1 MSRFET
7 RIWTGL
13 ALLCAFALGVVAGHR
28 WPDADG
34 AEVPQAGSHGR
45 GPEDTDRSPATSD
58 HEAETPARGKWREAR
73 TPGPSGTK
81 DRNRDGAG
89 GGEPAAEVPEQA
101 AEALLAT
108 PYLQG
113 YRPAGPPAPTV
124 TVHDAEAVAPGLNLY
139 VSGHGPEAFLMDPVG
154 RVLHTWRVSLRA
166 ARPDLY
172 AGGPPD
178 EQVRKVEYFRRARL
192 LPDGSLLAIFEGLAL
207 VKLDQASNL
216 LWTYRGGPHHDLDV
230 DSEGRI
236 FVLDREG
243 KELARLGRD
252 HPILEDFVTV
262 LSPEGEVLQ
271 KISILEAFERSRYTP
286 LLHRMPHSPDVFHT
300 NTLEILDGSLA
311 HRSPAFREGNLL
323 ISVLELDTVA
333 VLDPKRGEIV
343 WALGSLWRKQHQ
355 PTVVPP
361 GRLLLF
367 DNLGAGFGQSRVVE
381 LDPFTQEVVWTY
393 GGDRTTDLYSKTL
406 GSCQRLPNGNTLISE
421 SENGRAL
428 EVTPAGEP
436 VWEFRSPHR
445 AGDRG
450 ELVAVLP
457 ELVRL
462 PPDFPFQGAP
472 ERAARA
478 AP

>member
-1 MSRFET
+1 MPAPKSRT
-7 RIWTGL
+7 WTTV
-13 ALLCAFALGVVAGHR
+13 ALVCAFVLGLLVGQR
-28 WPDADG
+28 WPGAGPAAPPQGDGTGAG
-34 AEVPQAGSHGR
+34 AEGFPGRAGE
-45 GPEDTDRSPATSD
+45 PDTPV
-58 HEAETPARGKWREAR
+58 RGKWRRAR
-73 TPGPSGTK
+73 TAAPGDAPP
-81 DRNRDGAG
+81 
-89 GGEPAAEVPEQA
+89 EEIPEQG
-101 AEALLAT
+101 AEALLAM

-154 RVLHTWRVSLRA
+154 RTLHTWRTTLRE
-166 ARPDLY
+166 ARPELY
-172 AGGPPD
+172 ADGPPRA
-178 EQVRKVEYFRRARL
+178 EIRKVEYFRRARP

-207 VKLDQASNL
+207 VKLDAASNL
-216 LWTYRGGPHHDLDV
+216 LWAYRGGAHHDLDLAE
-230 DSEGRI
+230 DGRI

-262 LSPEGEVLQ
+262 LSPEGEVLR
-271 KISILEAFERSRYTP
+271 KISILEAFERSPYAP
-286 LLHRMPHSPDVFHT
+286 LLLRMPEQPDVLHT
-300 NTLEILDGSLA
+300 NTLEILDGGLA
-311 HRSPAFREGNLL
+311 HHGPAFRRGNLL

-333 VLDPKRGEIV
+333 ILDPESEEVV
-343 WALGSLWRKQHQ
+343 WALTGLWRKQHQ

-361 GRLLLF
+361 GRLLVF
-367 DNLGAGFGQSRVVE
+367 DNLGAGFGRSRVMEV
-381 LDPFTQEVVWTY
+381 DPITQEVAWSY
-393 GGDRTTDLYSKTL
+393 GGGSADLYSKTL
-406 GSCQRLPNGNTLISE
+406 GSCQRLANGNTLITE

-428 EVTPAGEP
+428 EVTKAGEP

-445 AGDRG
+445 AGDEG

-462 PPDFPFQGAP
+462 PPDFPFQGTP
-472 ERAARA
+472 ERARRS